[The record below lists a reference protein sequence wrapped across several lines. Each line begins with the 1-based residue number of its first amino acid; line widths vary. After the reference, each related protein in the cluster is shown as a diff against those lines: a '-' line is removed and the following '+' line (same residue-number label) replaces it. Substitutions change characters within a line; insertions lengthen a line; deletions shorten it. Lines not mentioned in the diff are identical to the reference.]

1 VQNLYMPVRRSVALE
16 ERRLSR
22 RTIDREYVRVY
33 PDVYLHKDVP
43 LDAVVR
49 AHAAWSW
56 SGGRGVLA
64 GWSAAA
70 FWGTRWIDA
79 NTPACINVAEHRR
92 APAGLTIY
100 RDELDTKDVVN
111 RRSCAITTPERTA
124 YDLGRRL
131 EFDAAIEVID
141 AIYQATRLTRSGF
154 SSYVDGH
161 SGDRGLAQLRNVIAL
176 SDEGAESK
184 WETRTRLAIRREGF
198 PDLETQV
205 VIQDPSGRF
214 IGRADMG
221 WRRWRVVVEYEGD
234 HHFDKIARNNDIE
247 RWNAL
252 EAAGWRVIRVKAKQL
267 THGRALLMQQIR
279 TVLRERGADT

>member
-1 VQNLYMPVRRSVALE
+1 MQNLYMPVRRSVALE
-16 ERRLSR
+16 ERCLSR

-131 EFDAAIEVID
+131 ELDQAVEAVD

-161 SGDRGLAQLRNVIAL
+161 SGDRGLAQLRKVITL

-184 WETRTRLAIRREGF
+184 WETRTRLAIRRAGL
-198 PDLETQV
+198 PV
-205 VIQDPSGRF
+205 P
-214 IGRADMG
+214 
-221 WRRWRVVVEYEGD
+221 RVVVEYEGD
-234 HHFDKIARNNDIE
+234 QHFDLLARNKDIE